1 MELNGDFHNEVG
13 NLFDE
18 LNTWRMESQ
27 KRFSDI
33 IELYRGN
40 VTRSHN
46 NLLKEVENLHSEV
59 STIRKER
66 NVLLETVDHLNNEI
80 RQFNAITQQ
89 VPAQDDKLLNQE
101 CA

>member
-1 MELNGDFHNEVG
+1 MNSAHGG
-13 NLFDE
+13 WNLK
-18 LNTWRMESQ
+18 
-27 KRFSDI
+27 KRYSDI
-33 IELYRGN
+33 IESYRGT

-80 RQFNAITQQ
+80 RQFNEQ
-89 VPAQDDKLLNQE
+89 VPAQEDKLLNDSE
-101 CA
+101 VSEVKAAITKDCY